1 MTGTPADMG
10 HEMHSLATTDS
21 RGLDV
26 LFVCEHALWPADR
39 GFCVHGFQMARAL
52 HERGLNVGIATIAPT
67 PTDAVPALK
76 ALSIPWPMDAAA
88 HLPQLTDA
96 WSGPYAWLRNRLAHH
111 QGSDLARFAGVIGLV
126 NQWRPRVVIGLGQHA
141 PMMLAALR
149 GEQTRRIWYA
159 ADEPVYFQLSCMR
172 REPLRQWRHRLVNV
186 RLYAAIE
193 TAFGRFIDGVIG
205 VNPTDT
211 CLLRCMTGV
220 RDVVTVR
227 NGVDLDH
234 FTPNSSMIPSNSIV
248 FWGSMDFEPN
258 VDAVNWFAHNVWP
271 RLRQARPSATWRI
284 VGRDPHLDV
293 RTLDG
298 VDGIEVTGAV
308 SDIRQHARHAQVAV
322 LPLRC
327 GGGIKNKLLE
337 AAAMGMPI
345 VASRRAVKGLVP
357 QSRSKGAEPGV
368 APLTVAGA
376 VDDWVATIVR
386 IWTNPALAS
395 RMGRA
400 ARQWVETDHR
410 WSRAADEL
418 ATWLDLSPRP
428 VGQVPAEPL
437 RRTA

>member
-1 MTGTPADMG
+1 MFGTPAG
-10 HEMHSLATTDS
+10 LGQEMRDFTTPDTP
-21 RGLDV
+21 GLDV

-67 PTDAVPALK
+67 PSDAPPALE
-76 ALSIPWPMDAAA
+76 AMSIPWPTDATD
-88 HLPQLTDA
+88 HLPQLIEA
-96 WSGPYAWLRNRLAHH
+96 WSGPYAPLRKRLADH

-141 PMMLAALR
+141 PMMLAALDR
-149 GEQTRRIWYA
+149 GQTRRIWYA

-172 REPLRQWRHRLVNV
+172 RESLGHWGHRLGQM
-186 RLYAAIE
+186 RLYTAIE

-211 CLLRCMTGV
+211 YLLRWMTGV
-220 RDVVTVR
+220 RDAVTIR

-234 FTPNSSMIPSNSIV
+234 FTPNDAAIRSNSIV

-258 VDAVNWFAHNVWP
+258 VDAVKWFARYVWT
-271 RLRQARPSATWRI
+271 RLRQMRPSATWCI
-284 VGRDPHLDV
+284 VGRDPHPDV
-293 RTLDG
+293 QALDG
-298 VDGIEVTGAV
+298 IDGIEVTGAV
-308 SDIRQHARHAQVAV
+308 PNIREYARQAQTAV

-357 QSRSKGAEPGV
+357 ESCPKGIESGV
-368 APLTVAGA
+368 APLAVAGSI
-376 VDDWVATIVR
+376 DDWVATIVR

-395 RMGRA
+395 QLGRA
-400 ARQWVETDHR
+400 ARKWVETDHR

-418 ATWLDLSPRP
+418 TTWLDLSPRP
-428 VGQVPAEPL
+428 IRQVPEPL